1 LDQLNKIK
9 VCFLISGYGT
19 NLFKVLTNLKKDK
32 KRKFLPSI
40 IISNNKVR
48 DEIKNIAKK
57 VNQKIKIYEDIKDLN
72 TINFINTDLIFSIG
86 YMKKIPSSIFQKYKT
101 INLHPS
107 LLPNY
112 KGLMTHKRMLI
123 NNENLYGFTIH
134 LVNESIDD
142 GKILF
147 QKSKKINNL
156 NEESLI
162 KAHKKLEYENVY
174 KALIEICI
182 VLDKF

>member
-1 LDQLNKIK
+1 MDQLNKIK

-19 NLFKVLTNLKKDK
+19 NLFRVLTNLKKDK

-48 DEIKNIAKK
+48 ADIKNISKK
-57 VNQKIKIYEDIKDLN
+57 INLKIEIYEDVKDLN
-72 TINFINTDLIFSIG
+72 TISFNNTDLIFSIG
-86 YMKKIPSSIFQKYKT
+86 YMKKIPNNIFQKYKT

-123 NNENLYGFTIH
+123 NNENLFGFSIH
-134 LVNESIDD
+134 LVNGTIDD
-142 GKILF
+142 GKILY
-147 QKSKKINNL
+147 QKSKKINNS
-156 NEESLI
+156 NEELLL

-174 KALIEICI
+174 KALIKICI
-182 VLDKF
+182 VLDKL

>member
-1 LDQLNKIK
+1 
-9 VCFLISGYGT
+9 
-19 NLFKVLTNLKKDK
+19 
-32 KRKFLPSI
+32 
-40 IISNNKVR
+40 
-48 DEIKNIAKK
+48 
-57 VNQKIKIYEDIKDLN
+57 
-72 TINFINTDLIFSIG
+72 
-86 YMKKIPSSIFQKYKT
+86 MKKIPSGIFQKYKT

-156 NEESLI
+156 NEELLI

-174 KALIEICI
+174 KALIKICI
-182 VLDKF
+182 VLDKL

>member
-1 LDQLNKIK
+1 MDQLNKIK

-32 KRKFLPSI
+32 KRKFLPSM

-57 VNQKIKIYEDIKDLN
+57 VNQKIRIYEDVNNLN
-72 TINFINTDLIFSIG
+72 SINFTNTDLIFSIG
-86 YMKKIPSSIFQKYKT
+86 YMKKIPRSIFQKYKT

-134 LVNESIDD
+134 LVNKSIDD

-147 QKSKKINNL
+147 QKSQNINNL
-156 NEESLI
+156 NEEALI
-162 KAHKKLEYENVY
+162 KAHKKLEYDSVY
-174 KALIEICI
+174 KALIKISI
-182 VLDKF
+182 VLDKL

>member
-1 LDQLNKIK
+1 MLSL
-9 VCFLISGYGT
+9 
-19 NLFKVLTNLKKDK
+19 
-32 KRKFLPSI
+32 
-40 IISNNKVR
+40 
-48 DEIKNIAKK
+48 KNISKK
-57 VNQKIKIYEDIKDLN
+57 INQKIKIYEDVKNLN
-72 TINFINTDLIFSIG
+72 RINFTNTDLIFSIG
-86 YMKKIPSSIFQKYKT
+86 YMKKIPNSIFKKYKT

-147 QKSKKINNL
+147 QK
-156 NEESLI
+156 
-162 KAHKKLEYENVY
+162 
-174 KALIEICI
+174 
-182 VLDKF
+182 

>member
-1 LDQLNKIK
+1 FNIFYWIHEKKFQI
-9 VCFLISGYGT
+9 VY
-19 NLFKVLTNLKKDK
+19 FK
-32 KRKFLPSI
+32 
-40 IISNNKVR
+40 
-48 DEIKNIAKK
+48 
-57 VNQKIKIYEDIKDLN
+57 
-72 TINFINTDLIFSIG
+72 
-86 YMKKIPSSIFQKYKT
+86 KYKT

-147 QKSKKINNL
+147 QK
-156 NEESLI
+156 
-162 KAHKKLEYENVY
+162 
-174 KALIEICI
+174 IE
-182 VLDKF
+182 KGQ